1 MHFNDVDISKAGIF
15 DVAENTSA
23 DLQDLIDRLRGGDR
37 EARRELLQRAYNRL
51 LRIAATVFHEDF
63 PTLRGRHDLESV
75 VSEVWMRLAGA
86 LEATQ
91 PQTVEGFF
99 GLVFHKVRQVL
110 LDMASRQRRDDLR
123 RCRGPL
129 DADDSA
135 ALAAFDPPDTI
146 VSKYMEG
153 GDLATRL
160 RRGRPTFSESA
171 AIVAVLCDALHY
183 THTQDLYHRDIKPGN
198 ILLDAAGTP
207 FLADFGLAFKD
218 ENVGQGAR
226 HLGTAAYMSPEQA
239 RGEGHL
245 VDGRSD
251 IFSIGVV
258 LYELLVGRRPFRGG
272 SHQELMWQIT
282 SAEPRP
288 PRQIDDAIPQELK

>member
-135 ALAAFDPPDTI
+135 ALAAFDPPDTTH
-146 VSKYMEG
+146 
-153 GDLATRL
+153 DPQRLASLTELHEQIEKLPADQR
-160 RRGRPTFSESA
+160 TVF
-171 AIVAVLCDALHY
+171 DLHY
-183 THTQDLYHRDIKPGN
+183 YGGFSQIEIAQMLELNPKQVSRLWLTATGRLAKW
-198 ILLDAAGTP
+198 LDG
-207 FLADFGLAFKD
+207 F
-218 ENVGQGAR
+218 
-226 HLGTAAYMSPEQA
+226 
-239 RGEGHL
+239 
-245 VDGRSD
+245 
-251 IFSIGVV
+251 
-258 LYELLVGRRPFRGG
+258 
-272 SHQELMWQIT
+272 
-282 SAEPRP
+282 
-288 PRQIDDAIPQELK
+288 DAPT

>member
-1 MHFNDVDISKAGIF
+1 LRISPNAPLVAQPDEFAFQRKDMDHGDLVREQPAVGMLPSSPQTLPAMIGRYQVTRVLGQGGF
-15 DVAENTSA
+15 GRVFLAHDPDLHRDVA
-23 DLQDLIDRLRGGDR
+23 IKVPIPGGAAMFLDVEAYLR
-37 EARRELLQRAYNRL
+37 EAQILA
-51 LRIAATVFHEDF
+51 
-63 PTLRGRHDLESV
+63 
-75 VSEVWMRLAGA
+75 RLAHPNIVPVYDVGR
-86 LEATQ
+86 TGDGHFY
-91 PQTVEGFF
+91 V
-99 GLVFHKVRQVL
+99 
-110 LDMASRQRRDDLR
+110 
-123 RCRGPL
+123 
-129 DADDSA
+129 
-135 ALAAFDPPDTI
+135 

-160 RRGRPTFSESA
+160 RCGRPAFSESA

-183 THTQDLYHRDIKPGN
+183 MHTQDVYHRDIKPGN
-198 ILLDAAGTP
+198 ILLDAGGTP
-207 FLADFGLAFKD
+207 FLADFGLALKD

-226 HLGTAAYMSPEQA
+226 HVGTAAYMSPEQA

>member
-1 MHFNDVDISKAGIF
+1 MHFNGVDFSRAGIF

-23 DLQDLIDRLRGGDR
+23 DLQDLIDRLRGGDL

-51 LRIAATVFHEDF
+51 LRIAAAVFHEDF

-135 ALAAFDPPDTI
+135 ALAAFDPPDTTH
-146 VSKYMEG
+146 
-153 GDLATRL
+153 DPQRLASLTELHDQIEKLAPHER
-160 RRGRPTFSESA
+160 TVFE
-171 AIVAVLCDALHY
+171 LHY
-183 THTQDLYHRDIKPGN
+183 YGDFSQVEISQMLDLNRKQVSRLWLAATGR
-198 ILLDAAGTP
+198 LAKWLDG
-207 FLADFGLAFKD
+207 FGAP
-218 ENVGQGAR
+218 
-226 HLGTAAYMSPEQA
+226 S
-239 RGEGHL
+239 
-245 VDGRSD
+245 
-251 IFSIGVV
+251 
-258 LYELLVGRRPFRGG
+258 
-272 SHQELMWQIT
+272 
-282 SAEPRP
+282 
-288 PRQIDDAIPQELK
+288 